1 MKGSPWVLLYCD
13 VEWADVQDMP
23 AATYEECEAKRKAA
37 REGKELVQVVRDGEN
52 VWHQETGF
60 DMK

>member
-1 MKGSPWVLLYCD
+1 
-13 VEWADVQDMP
+13 MP

-52 VWHQETGF
+52 VWQQETGF
-60 DMK
+60 DMT